1 MNKKKSQL
9 FKPINLVSEAK
20 LKKKKLPYL
29 FHQMYVSF
37 KRMRSGPGTLRCG
50 LPAPL
55 HHQIANCQINSVFHL
70 AKRTSE
76 FLSHICEDG
85 WKCSHSSHSDLQQK
99 LDFVARR
106 KVLNA
111 GYSRQSPMLPS
122 WCQFSSWN
130 RHRDPRICFNL
141 ETKDFCRMIPTLCT

>member
-9 FKPINLVSEAK
+9 LKPMNLVSETK
-20 LKKKKLPYL
+20 LKKQKNKLAYL

-37 KRMRSGPGTLRCG
+37 KRMQSGPGTLRCR

-70 AKRTSE
+70 AKRISE

-85 WKCSHSSHSDLQQK
+85 WKCSHISHCNLRQT
-99 LDFVARR
+99 LGFVARK

-111 GYSRQSPMLPS
+111 GCSPQSLMLPS
-122 WCQFSSWN
+122 WCQFSSWMDTGT
-130 RHRDPRICFNL
+130 HIFVL
-141 ETKDFCRMIPTLCT
+141 I